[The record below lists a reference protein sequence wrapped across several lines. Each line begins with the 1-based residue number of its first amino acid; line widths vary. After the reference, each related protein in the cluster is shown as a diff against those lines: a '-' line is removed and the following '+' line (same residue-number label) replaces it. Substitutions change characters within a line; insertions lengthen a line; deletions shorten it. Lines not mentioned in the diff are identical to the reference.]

1 MTLLEQIN
9 QFLEKH
15 AMEASRFGV
24 LAINDGHLVF
34 DLARGRKLRRATV
47 RKIEDFMEQ
56 ANGKAAFLSCSSSAT
71 S

>member
-1 MTLLEQIN
+1 MTLLERIN
-9 QFLEKH
+9 AFLERH

-47 RKIEDFMEQ
+47 RKIEEFMAQ
-56 ANGKAAFLSCSSSAT
+56 DGGRAAS
-71 S
+71 